1 MSFVAPELA
10 APVEAF
16 ATALGIGLLVG
27 MERERRPDSAAGL
40 RTFALVSMLGCL
52 FALLREK
59 TGGPWALMANLVF
72 KIGLVIGIGGSKLA
86 RHALPGLIA
95 IGTGMALGLL
105 LF

>member
-1 MSFVAPELA
+1 MRVALEI
-10 APVEAF
+10 EFDGRQF
-16 ATALGIGLLVG
+16 AGSQIQ
-27 MERERRPDSAAGL
+27 AGL

-52 FALLREK
+52 FARLREK